1 MDVLKVILTVV
12 LVLISIGMTVIIQ
25 MQEGKGNGL
34 SGGIAGG
41 SGDSYVSRNK
51 GRTAEGKMVRYTTI
65 LVIAFMVISLILNI
79 L

>member
-1 MDVLKVILTVV
+1 MEILRIVLTVLFV
-12 LVLISIGMTVIIQ
+12 IDCIGLTVIIL

>member
-12 LVLISIGMTVIIQ
+12 LVL

>member
-1 MDVLKVILTVV
+1 MGVLKIILTVA
-12 LVLISIGMTVIIQ
+12 LVLISIVMTVIIL

-34 SGGIAGG
+34 SSGIAGG
-41 SGDSYVSRNK
+41 SDSYVSRNK

-65 LVIAFMVISLILNI
+65 LVVAFMLISLLLNI

>member
-1 MDVLKVILTVV
+1 MNVSDFDYELPEE
-12 LVLISIGMTVIIQ
+12 LIAQDPIEDRSSSRLLMLDKKT
-25 MQEGKGNGL
+25 
-34 SGGIAGG
+34 GG

>member
-1 MDVLKVILTVV
+1 
-12 LVLISIGMTVIIQ
+12 